1 MSARLSAASQ
11 SCKECAGHSVQ
22 AFCNFK
28 EDAMERLEVLGMNV
42 AFPAGAILYREGDY
56 SESVAIVCE
65 GQVKL
70 SCSSR
75 AGRSLIL
82 RIAGSGELLGLS
94 SVITGTLHETSAEV
108 IAPTRLK
115 VIPKASF
122 LNFFTEFPE
131 VGTHSARTLA
141 LEYQLAFIDAK
152 RLALSSSAEARL
164 GKVLLDW
171 GRSVASAQLRFQMA
185 LSHAELGEMAGL
197 SRETVTRTLSVFRK
211 NKVIDIKGATIRI
224 LKPEVLDELCM

>member
-1 MSARLSAASQ
+1 MHRSLYAFCSFDSAA
-11 SCKECAGHSVQ
+11 K
-22 AFCNFK
+22 
-28 EDAMERLEVLGMNV
+28 ERLETLGMHV
-42 AFPAGAILYREGDY
+42 AFPAGALLYREGDH
-56 SESVAIVCE
+56 SESVSIICD

-75 AGRSLIL
+75 SGKSLIL

-94 SVITGTLHETSAEV
+94 SIITRTPHETTAEV

-115 VIPKASF
+115 VIPRAAFLSF
-122 LNFFTEFPE
+122 FEEFPE
-131 VGTHSARTLA
+131 VGTHSAHVLA
-141 LEYQLAFIDAK
+141 LEYQKTFIDAK

-171 GRSVASAQLRFQMA
+171 GRSVSTEEELRFQMS

-197 SRETVTRTLSVFRK
+197 SRETVTRTLASLRRK
-211 NKVIDIKGATIRI
+211 KVLSIQGATMRI
-224 LKPEVLDELCM
+224 LEPATLDAMCT